1 MKDLFA
7 KLKTKESLKGF
18 ALFLLGAL
26 GLGFDV
32 ADQLPNLPEY
42 AIRTLEVLQVLIS
55 AMGLREVMAQSAA
68 SIRKVL
74 LDLKSKTFWGSL
86 IGAVVV
92 LVSNP
97 DMLNLSDEWKVVFSV
112 VSVILTAL
120 GLKDAAKRGIMSGSN
135 QG

>member
-42 AIRTLEVLQVLIS
+42 AVRTLEVLQVLIS

-97 DMLNLSDEWKVVFSV
+97 DMLNLSDEWKAVFSV
-112 VSVILTAL
+112 LSVILTAL